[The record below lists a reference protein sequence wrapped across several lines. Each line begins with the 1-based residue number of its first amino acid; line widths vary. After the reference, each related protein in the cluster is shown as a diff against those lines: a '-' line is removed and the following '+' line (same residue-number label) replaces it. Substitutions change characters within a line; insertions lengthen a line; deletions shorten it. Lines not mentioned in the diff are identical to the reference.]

1 MHEDVVAELKGRIE
15 KTIEDLRKE
24 LSKIRTG
31 RASPAILDGV
41 RVNYYGSP
49 TPLNGVASV
58 SVPEP
63 RMIVVKPFD
72 KGSIKDIEKA
82 INEANVGLNPMNDG
96 EVIRLPVPPM
106 TEERRKEIAKQVR
119 AKGEDHKVAIRNV
132 RRDANEMLKELLKD
146 KTISEDDSKRA
157 GEKVQKETDA
167 GVAKV
172 DEVVQRK
179 EKEVMEV

>member
-82 INEANVGLNPMNDG
+82 INEAN
-96 EVIRLPVPPM
+96 
-106 TEERRKEIAKQVR
+106 
-119 AKGEDHKVAIRNV
+119 
-132 RRDANEMLKELLKD
+132 
-146 KTISEDDSKRA
+146 
-157 GEKVQKETDA
+157 
-167 GVAKV
+167 
-172 DEVVQRK
+172 
-179 EKEVMEV
+179 